1 MKKRLLAL
9 ILCILVT
16 VPSVPLTP
24 FAELISFEAVAVN
37 IEELERVFA
46 TVPSE
51 EEWGNYINGDSLKWI
66 YRTAKDIIADSS
78 GYTQDDIDECAEDL
92 AAAVAAL
99 RPYATGIVINTQS
112 LTVNVGKTAS
122 LTATL
127 SPAEAGGDISWSS
140 SHPSYVSV
148 NSSGLVSVNRY
159 TADTVTITA
168 EVEGKDGQKY
178 TDTCP
183 VSVVNPV
190 AGVTLSDSAL
200 TLYSTEERRLRTTL
214 IGFDSTANPTSSVI
228 YTWDSDNTAVAEVSD
243 SGLVTAKGVG
253 SCTVTVKVKN
263 VGDATEYTASCAVT
277 VNKLV
282 AIQSLVPETNLASG
296 MISGE
301 SVDFYIGVVPSNASI
316 KTLIWGTSNSSIVDF
331 ENFRVTESGKAVVTL
346 IAGKVGT
353 AVLTYRTTDGSDISG
368 TVTVEVKPMISELA
382 LSHTSKAITLNSTEE
397 RITAKI
403 TPANAGNQ
411 VLNWESS
418 NKRVCTVDR
427 VGVLTPVAPGECT
440 ITVSTT
446 DGSNIVR
453 TCKVIVCE
461 RADTVKISAD
471 KTTADVGETIRLTAT
486 VTTTDGYV
494 YNDVAWSSSN
504 TEIAT
509 VDSKGVVT
517 ARYPGTVVIKGAA
530 VDGSEK
536 YDSIIIKVTQ
546 KITGLAFAFEDRTLA
561 VGSSLKLIPVIT
573 PDYATETELQWES
586 SDVSVATVNAEGLVT
601 AKNTGVAVITCK
613 DKDGIISASC
623 KIKVIVPAT
632 GITIS
637 SNSEELWKGDV
648 VQLVAIVTP
657 AGATDKTVTWSS
669 SNESVATVTSSG
681 LVTAVAGGDCIITAK
696 NSSGVSE
703 SCRIKVYEDCTG
715 VELGATAKAMYVG
728 QTDTI
733 PVSVIPSTATN
744 KNVTWT
750 SSRPAVAS
758 VDASSGIIKALTE
771 GSTVITAKTQNG
783 GFTASCTVTV
793 YSKVPV
799 TGITLDRREYTVS
812 VGEIQQL
819 VAAVAPQNAS
829 EKGVVWSCDN
839 TSVIAIDQRGRF
851 KGLKAGTAILTATS
865 VDGNFSDQ
873 CKITVTQPVTGVRI
887 TTTSVKLAVGKAKAL
902 EWTVFPENATNKK
915 VTWKSSDTSVAT
927 VTQSGVVT
935 GVSEGVTV
943 ISVTTVDGGFTS
955 TCNFTVYVPV
965 TGVSIVH
972 NAQNTTEFNINKGST
987 ILLSA
992 DIKPANAT
1000 NKTVSWAS
1008 GNPLIATVNEAGQVT
1023 GVGKGVVNITCTTA
1037 DGAYRA
1043 TCTVN
1048 VIQPV
1053 ESITLDVASVNLEV
1067 GKSKTIT
1074 AKVSPSTA
1082 SYQNVKWSSSNSK
1095 IASIDSDGVV
1105 KAVSAGTATI
1115 TAYSADGNAK
1125 ATCKVNVIQ
1134 PVTGIKLS
1142 HESGYVRIGEVGVLK
1157 ATVLPTNAT
1166 NQKVTWTTSDKTKA
1180 TVTQDGVVTGI
1191 SQGYVTIT
1199 ATSVNGGYSASC
1211 KILVVK
1217 SVTGIKLDKAT
1228 VTINVG
1234 KYTTITP
1241 TVYPTDA
1248 TVKTVYWTSS
1258 NYDVA
1263 TVDTAGK
1270 VTAKAPGYAVITA
1283 KTKDGSYTA
1292 KTEVLVIQPVT
1303 GVTLNKTSAYLNLN
1317 ATMTL
1322 VPTIS
1327 PADASI
1333 KSVTWSSSNPSVAT
1347 VSSSGVVTGLK
1358 KGTVTITCKTTNG
1371 AKVATCTVAVVKRV
1385 TGISL
1390 NKEEAILYFGRAL
1403 SLSSTVYPV
1412 DASVQDVI
1420 YTSNDTNIATVS
1432 ATGVVTPVNTGTTY
1446 IVATTKDGG
1455 YKAYCRVSVG
1465 KAPESIKLAV
1475 YDATM
1480 KVGKS
1485 GTLKYAVYPTDAR
1498 NRVATFTSS
1507 NPDVAKVSSTGVVT
1521 AVSRGTAN
1529 ITVST
1534 ENGIKAVCKIT
1545 VLQPV
1550 TSVEVSAAT
1559 AEVYTGE
1566 TITLTAKA
1574 LPDNANNGAI
1584 TWSSSDTR
1592 IATVSS
1598 SGVVAGVKAGT
1609 VTITATSND
1618 TGVKAECVV
1627 TVLQHVTSVE
1637 FVENEIALNKGR
1649 EADLRVSVL
1658 PVDATDKGVIF
1669 ESSDRDIVTVSS
1681 DGHIVAKL
1689 GGQAK
1694 ITVTAKDGGHT
1705 AVCYITVLE
1714 PATGVSLNY
1723 TEKEVFVGDSLNL
1736 IATVSPADATNKL
1749 VKWSSD
1755 SANAS
1760 VTSEGVV
1767 TANKSGEAV
1776 ITATTVDGDY
1786 TATCKLTLLQ
1796 RATSVSVDKT
1806 EIRFNRGETY
1816 KLNAEVLPED
1826 CYNKA
1831 YKWTSENE
1839 NIATVDDTGLVTGI
1853 APGVVILTCTSEES
1867 GVKATV
1873 KVTVHE
1879 PVTGIALDKSELTVY
1894 TPLTEKLEPVFTPA
1908 NASDKTVTWESSDND
1923 ILTVAE
1929 DGTLTAHR
1937 KGEVTVTATSN
1948 DTGVKA
1954 ECKVTVLT
1962 GVEDIL
1968 TEKDAYTLY
1977 ENTSVKIDW
1986 TLNPEDADTPEVKL
2000 ESSNEEVFTV
2010 TEDGTVTGVLPG
2022 KAELTITSL
2031 QNPEAVRRVEIIVTR
2046 AVTDITLDITEKEAF
2061 VGDSFTLTATVAPF
2075 DATDK
2080 TVVWKSSDESVAT
2093 VEDGTVSVIS
2103 RGTVEIT
2110 ATTVDGGYEARCTLE
2125 AIQLPEEVVFGEDE
2139 YTVNVGETLTLDA
2152 SVLPENTNDT
2162 TLIWI
2167 SSDEEVAT
2175 VENGV
2180 VTPVKAGSCEIT
2192 AKSVK
2197 DGVEK
2202 TVRLTVIQ
2210 LAEEI
2215 RFFCRTPDLRIG
2227 ERLRVFATVLP
2238 EDTTDKSFI
2247 WSSADESIAT
2257 IDEYGVITA
2266 VSGGDVQITA
2276 TSCDEGAVKGI
2287 INLRVVEDIT
2297 GITLDKTSVKL
2308 DVGDSLELVA
2318 TVLPASAYDR
2328 SVVFESDNTSVAQVD
2343 ENGTV
2348 TAVATGSAIITAT
2361 TADGRF
2367 TATAEISV
2375 VKYPESI
2382 QLYKTE
2388 YSLLSGEK
2396 EKIQYTLTP
2405 DGITETAVVWKS
2417 SDDTVVQVSPDG
2429 VITAVGKG
2437 TTNITISIPDTDL
2450 FATVSVTVAQE
2461 AGE

>member
-9 ILCILVT
+9 ILCILVM

-24 FAELISFEAVAVN
+24 FTELVSFEAVAVN
-37 IEELERVFA
+37 IEELEQVLA
-46 TVPSE
+46 TVPAEDS
-51 EEWGNYINGDSLKWI
+51 WDDYVNGESLLK
-66 YRTAKDIIADSS
+66 YVYKEANNIIAKPSEYS
-78 GYTQDDIDECAEDL
+78 QDDIDECAKDL

-99 RPYATGIVINTQS
+99 RPYATGIAINTES
-112 LTVNVGKTAS
+112 LTVNVGKSAS
-122 LTATL
+122 LTASL
-127 SPAEAGGDISWSS
+127 SPAKAGGDISWVS
-140 SHPSYVSV
+140 SHPTYVSV
-148 NSSGLVSVNRY
+148 SSSGLVSANRY
-159 TADTVTITA
+159 TSDTVTITA
-168 EVEGKDGQKY
+168 KVQGKDGQEY
-178 TDTCP
+178 SDTCP
-183 VSVVNPV
+183 VKVINPV

-200 TLYSTEERRLRTTL
+200 TLYSTEERKLRTTL
-214 IGFDSTANPTSSVI
+214 VGFDSTANPTSSVI

-253 SCTVTVKVKN
+253 SCKITVKVKN
-263 VGDATEYTASCAVT
+263 VGDTAEYTASCSVT

-282 AIQSLVPETNLASG
+282 AVQSLVPETNLASG

-301 SVDFYIGVVPSNASI
+301 SVDFYIGFVPSNASI
-316 KTLIWGTSNSSIVDF
+316 KTLRWGTTDSSIVDVK
-331 ENFRVTESGKAVVTL
+331 NFRVTESGKAVVTFV
-346 IAGKVGT
+346 AGKVGT
-353 AVLTYRTTDGSDISG
+353 AVLSYSTTDGSEISG
-368 TVTVEVKPMISELA
+368 TVTVEVKPMITQLT
-382 LSHTSKAITLNSTEE
+382 LSHTSKAITLNSTGE
-397 RITAKI
+397 RITATI

-411 VLNWESS
+411 VLDWQSN

-461 RADTVKISAD
+461 RADTVKITAD
-471 KTTADVGETIRLTAT
+471 KTTAEVGETIKLGAT

-494 YNDVAWSSSN
+494 YGDVAWSSSN

-509 VDSKGVVT
+509 VDKNGNVT
-517 ARYPGTVVIKGAA
+517 AKYPGTAVIKAMA

-536 YDSIIIKVTQ
+536 YDSIVIKVTQ
-546 KITGLAFAFEDRTLA
+546 KITGLAFAFEDRTLS
-561 VGSSLKLIPVIT
+561 VGSSLRLIPIIT
-573 PDYATETELQWES
+573 PEYATETALQWET
-586 SDVSVATVNAEGLVT
+586 SDISVASVNADGLVT

-613 DKDGIISASC
+613 DKTGVISASC
-623 KIKVIVPAT
+623 KVYVVVPAT

-657 AGATDKTVTWSS
+657 AAATDKTVTWSS
-669 SNESVATVTSSG
+669 TNNKVATVTDSG
-681 LVTAVAGGDCIITAK
+681 LVTAVAGGECMITAK

-703 SCRIKVYEDCTG
+703 SCYVKVYEDCTG
-715 VELGATAKAMYVG
+715 VELGATVKAMYVG
-728 QTDTI
+728 QMDTI

-750 SSRPAVAS
+750 SSRPGVAS

-771 GSTVITAKTQNG
+771 GSTVITAKTVNG

-819 VAAVAPQNAS
+819 VAAVSPQNAS

-839 TSVIAIDQRGRF
+839 TSVLAIDQRGRF

-915 VTWKSSDTSVAT
+915 VTWKSSEPSVAT

-943 ISVTTVDGGFTS
+943 ISATTVDGGFTS

-972 NAQNTTEFNINKGST
+972 NAQNTTEFNINKGTT

-992 DIKPANAT
+992 DVKPANAT
-1000 NKTVSWAS
+1000 NKAVSWVS
-1008 GNPLIATVNEAGQVT
+1008 GNSSIATVNEAGQVT
-1023 GVGKGVVNITCTTA
+1023 GVGKGAVNITCTTA
-1037 DGAYRA
+1037 DGAFRA

-1067 GKSKTIT
+1067 GKSKTIK

-1082 SYQNVKWSSSNSK
+1082 SYQTVKWSSSNSK

-1105 KAVSAGTATI
+1105 KAVSAGTVTI

-1125 ATCKVNVIQ
+1125 ATCKVTVIQ

-1157 ATVLPTNAT
+1157 ATVLPTNAS
-1166 NQKVTWTTSDKTKA
+1166 NQKVTWSSSDTTKA
-1180 TVTQDGVVTGI
+1180 TVSQDGVVTGKA
-1191 SQGYVTIT
+1191 QGYVTIT
-1199 ATSVNGGYSASC
+1199 ATSVNGGYTASC

-1234 KYTTITP
+1234 KYATITP
-1241 TVYPTDA
+1241 TVYPADA

-1303 GVTLNKTSAYLNLN
+1303 GVTLNKTSSYLNLN

-1327 PADASI
+1327 PANASI
-1333 KSVTWSSSNPSVAT
+1333 KSVTWSSSNPSIAT

-1403 SLSSTVYPV
+1403 SLSSTVYPI

-1465 KAPESIKLAV
+1465 KAPESIKLGV
-1475 YDATM
+1475 YAATM
-1480 KVGKS
+1480 LVGKS

-1498 NRVATFTSS
+1498 NRVATFVSS

-1521 AVSRGTAN
+1521 AVSRGTAD

-1534 ENGIKAVCKIT
+1534 ENGIKAVCKVT

-1550 TSVEVSAAT
+1550 TSVEISSAT

-1566 TITLTAKA
+1566 AITLTAKA
-1574 LPDNANNGAI
+1574 LPSNANNSAI

-1598 SGVVAGVKAGT
+1598 KGIVTGVKAGT
-1609 VTITATSND
+1609 VKITATSVD
-1618 TGVKAECVV
+1618 GALKAECVV
-1627 TVLQHVTSVE
+1627 SVLQHVTDVE
-1637 FVENEIALNKGR
+1637 FVESEISLNKGK

-1658 PVDATDKGVIF
+1658 PVDATNKEVTF
-1669 ESSDRDIVTVSS
+1669 ESSDRDIVTVTS
-1681 DGHIVAKL
+1681 DGHIIAKL

-1694 ITVTAKDGGHT
+1694 ITVRTKDGGHT
-1705 AVCYITVLE
+1705 AECYITVLE

-1786 TATCKLTLLQ
+1786 TATCTLTLLQ

-1806 EIRFNRGETY
+1806 EIKFNRGETY
-1816 KLNAEVLPED
+1816 QLNAVVLPED

-1831 YKWTSENE
+1831 YKWTSEDE
-1839 NIATVDDTGLVTGI
+1839 DIATVDANGLVTGI
-1853 APGVVILTCTSEES
+1853 APGEVILTCTSEES

-1873 KVTVHE
+1873 KVTIHE
-1879 PVTGIALDKSELTVY
+1879 PVTAIALDKTELTLY
-1894 TPLTEKLEPVFTPA
+1894 TPLSCRLEPVFTPA
-1908 NASDKTVTWESSDND
+1908 NASDKTVTWESSDNEV
-1923 ILTVAE
+1923 LTVDE
-1929 DGTLTAHR
+1929 DGTLTAHK

-1962 GVEDIL
+1962 GVEDII
-1968 TEKDAYTLY
+1968 TEKDSYSLH
-1977 ENTSVKIDW
+1977 ENTAVKVVW
-1986 TLNPEDADTPEVKL
+1986 SLNPEEADVPDVRL
-2000 ESSNEEVFTV
+2000 ESNNEQVFTV
-2010 TEDGTVTGVLPG
+2010 TGDGTVTGVAPG
-2022 KAELTITSL
+2022 KAELTITSV
-2031 QNPEAVRRVEIIVTR
+2031 QNPEAVKKVEITVTR
-2046 AVTDITLDITEKEAF
+2046 AVTEIELDITEKTAF
-2061 VGDSFTLTATVAPF
+2061 VGDSFTLTATVAPD

-2080 TVVWKSSDESVAT
+2080 SVVWRSSNEEVAI
-2093 VEDGTVSVIS
+2093 VEDGVVSVIS
-2103 RGTVEIT
+2103 RGTAEIT
-2110 ATTVDGGYEARCTLE
+2110 ATTVDGGLEAKCTLE
-2125 AIQLPEEVVFGEDE
+2125 AIQLPEEVVFDKQE
-2139 YTVNVGETLTLDA
+2139 YTVNMGATVTVEAT
-2152 SVLPENTNDT
+2152 VLPENTNDT
-2162 TLIWI
+2162 TLIWS
-2167 SSDEEVAT
+2167 SSDENVAR
-2175 VENGV
+2175 VEDGV
-2180 VTPVKAGSCEIT
+2180 ITPVKAGSCEIT
-2192 AKSVK
+2192 AKSVR
-2197 DGVEK
+2197 DGIEK
-2202 TVRLTVIQ
+2202 TVKLTVVQ

-2215 RFFCRTPDLRIG
+2215 RFNCRIPDLKVG

-2238 EDTTDKSFI
+2238 EDTTDNSFT

-2266 VSGGDVQITA
+2266 ISCGDVQIIA

-2287 INLRVVEDIT
+2287 INLRVVEDIS
-2297 GITLDKTSVKL
+2297 GITLDITSAKL
-2308 DVGDSLELVA
+2308 TVGETLDLVA
-2318 TVLPASAYDR
+2318 TVLPASAYDKT
-2328 SVVFESDNTSVAQVD
+2328 VTFESNNTDVAKVD

-2348 TAVATGSAIITAT
+2348 TAVATGTAVITAT
-2361 TADGRF
+2361 TADGNF

-2388 YSLLSGEK
+2388 YSLETGEK
-2396 EKIQYTLTP
+2396 EKIQYTLNP
-2405 DGITETAVVWKS
+2405 DDITETAVEWKS
-2417 SDDTVVQVSPDG
+2417 SDEAVASVSPEG

-2437 TTNITISIPDTDL
+2437 TANITISIPDTDL
-2450 FATVSVTVAQE
+2450 YATVSVTVA
-2461 AGE
+2461 